1 MLRFGLS
8 YRLLVLLSG
17 LCACHSK
24 IHAEVVRLELYTTVD
39 CLQGLFGVRES
50 LVWGLYHLYNPL
62 YYRAIESVVLHFRAK
77 TCRVNRTSHNNKSS
91 LPVETYLPW
100 LSCWIVTILR
110 LNLSK
115 ASNLLYTGLRSNLT
129 LLTIL
134 SFRSLLLLTPFWFF
148 FNLVLSC
155 NLAAIWRW
163 EMCQFSGEL
172 LASE

>member
-1 MLRFGLS
+1 MLRFVLS
-8 YRLLVLLSG
+8 YRLLVLLVRSMCLSFQNTRGGRPTRTIYHSRLLTRAFRCKKVTG
-17 LCACHSK
+17 L
-24 IHAEVVRLELYTTVD
+24 VFV
-39 CLQGLFGVRES
+39 
-50 LVWGLYHLYNPL
+50 
-62 YYRAIESVVLHFRAK
+62 YYRTIELVVLHFRAK

-91 LPVETYLPW
+91 LPVETYFPW

-115 ASNLLYTGLRSNLT
+115 AFNLLYTGLRSNLT

-148 FNLVLSC
+148 FNVVLSC